1 LATHGVKE
9 TNTPADSKHHE
20 DGKGADEPERHDDIL
35 LLTSGA
41 APAGGLLGAIGV
53 CADVGFAGARVALAA
68 QVAGVLVGVGQDAR
82 AVTGAVAGHGL
93 TGGQR
98 GEAPRENASKGSSV
112 VVGLVGG
119 GVRGQGSL
127 EVRSGLCGFSDQGSL
142 LDVALL
148 MGETIVGAE
157 CILCGGLW
165 GGEDEHGVVLAD
177 QSLDSVVKFLS
188 LLARVTCGLKD
199 VQVPVHLWRF

>member
-1 LATHGVKE
+1 MATHGVKE
-9 TNTPADSKHHE
+9 TNTPADGEHHE
-20 DGKGADEPERHDDIL
+20 DGEGADEPERHDDIL
-35 LLTSGA
+35 LLASGT

-53 CADVGFAGARVALAA
+53 CADVGFAGARVALAT
-68 QVAGVLVGVGQDAR
+68 QVAGVLIGVGQDAR
-82 AVTGAVAGHGL
+82 AVTSAVAGHGL
-93 TGGQR
+93 ASGQR
-98 GEAPRENASKGSSV
+98 GEASRENASEGSGL

-148 MGETIVGAE
+148 MGETVVGAE
-157 CILCGGLW
+157 CVLCGGLG
-165 GGEDEHGVVLAD
+165 GGEDEYGVVLAD

-188 LLARVTCGLKD
+188 LLARIMCGLQD